1 MKNNVTKRIMHLFLF
16 AVLVFLDQLSKAWAI
31 NNLKGKADMIAIPG
45 LLRFSYLENTG
56 AIWGVFGG
64 KTVFLLIFTTIMLGA
79 IIMFY
84 FRVPLKKRYLPVR
97 IILVAI
103 AAGALGNIIDR
114 FRFKHVTDF
123 ISFEFIQFPTF
134 NVADIYIT
142 VSVFVAVF
150 LLFFVY
156 KEEFD
161 DAPEAA
167 ISSDAHVEKIS
178 SEDSCGADDDSCTE
192 RKEK

>member
-1 MKNNVTKRIMHLFLF
+1 MKNNAWKRILHLVLF

-31 NNLKGKADMIAIPG
+31 ENLKGKNDIVAIPG

-79 IIMFY
+79 IIVFY
-84 FRVPLKKRYLPVR
+84 FRVPMKKRYLPVR
-97 IILVAI
+97 IILIAI

-161 DAPEAA
+161 DTPAA
-167 ISSDAHVEKIS
+167 TISSDSNGGNTS
-178 SEDSCGADDDSCTE
+178 SEDSCGSGDDSCTE
-192 RKEK
+192 RNEK